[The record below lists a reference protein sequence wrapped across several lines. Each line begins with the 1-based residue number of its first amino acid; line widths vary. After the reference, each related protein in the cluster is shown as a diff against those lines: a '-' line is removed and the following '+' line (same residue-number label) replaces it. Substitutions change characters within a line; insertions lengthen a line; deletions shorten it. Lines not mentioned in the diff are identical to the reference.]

1 MGKRHPLDP
10 RGTRAWYVLRDQVIS
25 EEPLC
30 WLRLPGCSMLST
42 TADHV
47 IPWVDAPHLAMERH
61 NLRGAC
67 LPCNSRRGRKRID
80 ELSTVGTSE
89 ALRFFD

>member
-1 MGKRHPLDP
+1 MRDP
-10 RGTRAWYVLRDQVIS
+10 RGTYAWQQLAAKVIK

-30 WLRLPGCSMLST
+30 WLRLPGCTRLST

-47 IPWVDAPHLAMERH
+47 LTVKHRPDLALERA

-67 LPCNSRRGRKRID
+67 RSCNSRRGDRPASDFTTTRKPR
-80 ELSTVGTSE
+80 
-89 ALRFFD
+89 ALEIFD